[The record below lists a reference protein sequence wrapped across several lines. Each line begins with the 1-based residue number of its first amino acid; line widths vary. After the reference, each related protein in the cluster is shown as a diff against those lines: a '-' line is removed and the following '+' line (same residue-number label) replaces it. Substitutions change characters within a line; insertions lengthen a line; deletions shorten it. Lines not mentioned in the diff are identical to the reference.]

1 MLLKKSNK
9 NQITKLN
16 KLKIQLIISK
26 NILEIN
32 NKIIKHKLT

>member
-9 NQITKLN
+9 NQITKLK